1 MSKKSMDA
9 KIAFL
14 LEMISNIELIIE
26 RHGDPVSAIEDIEGR
41 MALLMGILQIGE
53 TLKKLDHSIVDRYG
67 LSHIQKEA
75 YFTRNYI
82 AHAYENVDLY
92 IIEEIIRTHIPE
104 LKEKLS

>member
-1 MSKKSMDA
+1 MSNRSKDA
-9 KIAFL
+9 KVAFL
-14 LEMISNIELIIE
+14 LEMISNIEFIVD
-26 RHGDPVSAIEDIEGR
+26 RHGDPIRAIEDIEGR

-53 TLKKLDHSIVDRYG
+53 TLKKLDSSTIEECD
-67 LSHIQKEA
+67 LLEIQSAA

-92 IIEEIIRTHIPE
+92 IIEEIIKTHIPE